1 MSFHKIVPGIRL
13 TFKEKTP
20 RSTFLKYVQFKT
32 FLIGEDLLRFR
43 RDSLFPGTDTI
54 IRDNPYTIEKR
65 RTLNQ
70 LLVVV
75 ENYRALYPY
84 RAELKAEQ
92 GKGFIRLAF
101 TGNYFFNYS
110 KNPGGVDIRFFAGKF
125 LYTDKKKADPF
136 LYGLNLSAPKGNL
149 DYTYS
154 DYFIGRND
162 YPFRSE
168 GVKWTVPY
176 QQIMIRDGA
185 FKVNTDGQGNIG
197 ASDDWLVAA
206 NASFDIPPNIN
217 PLSLLPFKIPL
228 KAFVDVGTY
237 AGPWEKGATGD
248 RFLYD
253 AGLQVSLL
261 KELLN
266 IYIPLLYSK
275 PFKDYYTADYFSGG
289 KNRFLKTISFSIDI
303 SKFNSKRFTKGLPF
317 RYD

>member
-1 MSFHKIVPGIRL
+1 
-13 TFKEKTP
+13 
-20 RSTFLKYVQFKT
+20 
-32 FLIGEDLLRFR
+32 
-43 RDSLFPGTDTI
+43 
-54 IRDNPYTIEKR
+54 
-65 RTLNQ
+65 LNQ
-70 LLVVV
+70 LLVVI

-92 GKGFIRLAF
+92 GKGFVRLAF

-110 KNPGGVDIRFFAGKF
+110 KNPGGVDVRFFAGKF
-125 LYTDKKKADPF
+125 IYTDRKTADPF

-162 YPFRSE
+162 YPFRSD

-176 QQIMIRDGA
+176 QQVMIRDGA

-197 ASDDWLVAA
+197 ASDDWLIAA
-206 NASFDIPPNIN
+206 NASFDIPNSIN

-228 KAFVDVGTY
+228 KAFIDVGTY
-237 AGPWEKGATGD
+237 SGPWQKGATDD

-261 KELLN
+261 KELVN
-266 IYIPLLYSK
+266 IYIPLLYST
-275 PFKDYYTADYFSGG
+275 PFKDYYKADYFSGG

-303 SKFNSKRFTKGLPF
+303 SKFNSKRFTKTLPF
-317 RYD
+317 QYE